1 MLGHKA
7 APSPVHVAGCH
18 QQTRNCAQG
27 SRAADHFCP
36 HTAEISAVTRS
47 LHDTSLLG
55 LPFLMYSSL
64 APAGTC
70 PAKVSELQMDIA
82 FADRRTLIPAV
93 WRGRL
98 QSPQSFSTG
107 WRGHHKPNTFCGKRK
122 AIIHSA
128 VAQNLLYL
136 GEMLTSKI
144 QGLRFSSSMI
154 SNPNSSW
161 QQYGRR
167 TYIFTRLFT

>member
-1 MLGHKA
+1 MHPAHAHLLLQAEAAVLGHKA
-7 APSPVHVAGCH
+7 APSPVRVAGCR

-70 PAKVSELQMDIA
+70 PAKVSELQMDVA
-82 FADRRTLIPAV
+82 FADREDFDSC
-93 WRGRL
+93 RL
-98 QSPQSFSTG
+98 EREASKPTVFQHRVEGTPQA
-107 WRGHHKPNTFCGKRK
+107 K
-122 AIIHSA
+122 
-128 VAQNLLYL
+128 
-136 GEMLTSKI
+136 
-144 QGLRFSSSMI
+144 
-154 SNPNSSW
+154 
-161 QQYGRR
+161 
-167 TYIFTRLFT
+167 YILW